1 MASFFI
7 AAIQLAVPTSYSIL
21 ITLGLMPVLAGL
33 LVGYIEKMGFHGHKK
48 SAHFMVALYTRAE
61 ELIKRGFVRGDLNHI
76 TALIVELGK
85 EALRE
90 IGEWILYHRERPLE
104 IPKG

>member
-1 MASFFI
+1 
-7 AAIQLAVPTSYSIL
+7 
-21 ITLGLMPVLAGL
+21 
-33 LVGYIEKMGFHGHKK
+33 
-48 SAHFMVALYTRAE
+48 MVALYTRAE